1 MNPTEIAICGVG
13 AVSPAGWGV
22 EALRGALSASD
33 PEPLPITPLPRPPRQ
48 RPLRHRPIPPPASR
62 PAWMAHPRLRRASSI
77 SHAAVAAAWE
87 ALGIRNPQDTPTAT
101 RSRRLGIV
109 VCVMSGS
116 VIYSRRFFDEV
127 LKSPATASPVL
138 FPETVY
144 NAPASHLAAM
154 LGADGINYTL
164 VGDPSVFLA
173 GLGIAA
179 GWLRE
184 GDAEAALVVGV
195 EETDWLT
202 AEAWELFGTEAVA
215 TGGAGALLLE
225 PAPPGHGVFLDT
237 LTDRMPYASLAQR
250 PRALHA
256 ARLGLGGGGVTD
268 PGALLIDS
276 RSGSRRYDLAETA
289 VWSDWSGPVRS
300 PKRILGEGFA
310 AGGAWQC
317 VLAAEAL
324 RRGEAREAVVSVA
337 GLNEAAACARF
348 RCGSGTFSLAL
359 GSRAG

>member
-1 MNPTEIAICGVG
+1 MNPGAAIAVTGIG
-13 AVSPAGWGV
+13 AVSPAGWGL
-22 EALRGALSASD
+22 EALLGAMSA
-33 PEPLPITPLPRPPRQ
+33 PEPLPVSPLPRAPRQ
-48 RPLRHRPIPPPASR
+48 RPLRHRPIPPPIPR
-62 PAWMAHPRLRRASSI
+62 PPWLAHPRLRRASSI
-77 SHAAVAAAWE
+77 SHAAVGAAWE
-87 ALGIRNPQDTPTAT
+87 ALGPRNPQLAPQGLP
-101 RSRRLGIV
+101 RLGIV

-154 LGADGINYTL
+154 LGADGMNYTL

-179 GWLRE
+179 GWLTQ
-184 GDAEAALVVGV
+184 GDADAALVVGV

-202 AEAWELFGTEAVA
+202 AEAWELFGTDAIA

-225 PAPPGHGVFLDT
+225 RSIEGNGPFLDT
-237 LTDRMPYASLAQR
+237 LTDRQPYASSAQR
-250 PRALHA
+250 TAALRAS
-256 ARLGLGGGGVTD
+256 RQGLETLRATD
-268 PGALLIDS
+268 PGALLVDS
-276 RSGSRRYDLAETA
+276 RSGSRRYDAAEAA
-289 VWSDWSGPVRS
+289 VWADWRGPAQS

-317 VLAAEAL
+317 VLAVETL
-324 RRGEAREAVVSVA
+324 RRGQAREAVVSVA

-348 RCGSGTFSLAL
+348 SAATQP
-359 GSRAG
+359 

>member
-1 MNPTEIAICGVG
+1 MNPGTTATPIRVTGVG

-22 EALRGALSASD
+22 EALLGALSA
-33 PEPLPITPLPRPPRQ
+33 PEPLPVSPLPRAPRQ

-62 PAWMAHPRLRRASSI
+62 PAWMTHPRLRRASSI

-87 ALGIRNPQDTPTAT
+87 ALGTRNPQANPPG
-101 RSRRLGIV
+101 SLRLGIV

-116 VIYSRRFFDEV
+116 VVYSRRFFDEV

-154 LGADGINYTL
+154 LGADGMNYTL

-173 GLGIAA
+173 GLGIGAN
-179 GWLRE
+179 WLTQ

-202 AEAWELFGTEAVA
+202 AEACELFGRDAIA

-225 PAPPGHGVFLDT
+225 QAATGNSAILET
-237 LTDRMPYASLAQR
+237 LTDRMPYGSLVQR
-250 PRALHA
+250 PGALQSARA
-256 ARLGLGGGGVTD
+256 GLGKIGTVD
-268 PGALLIDS
+268 PHTLLIDS
-276 RSGSRRYDLAETA
+276 RSGSRRYDTAEAA
-289 VWSDWSGPVRS
+289 VWADWSGPVAS
-300 PKRILGEGFA
+300 PKQILGEGFA

-317 VLAAEAL
+317 VLAVEAL
-324 RRGEAREAVVSVA
+324 RRGQAREAVVSVA

-348 RCGSGTFSLAL
+348 RSGT
-359 GSRAG
+359 GT